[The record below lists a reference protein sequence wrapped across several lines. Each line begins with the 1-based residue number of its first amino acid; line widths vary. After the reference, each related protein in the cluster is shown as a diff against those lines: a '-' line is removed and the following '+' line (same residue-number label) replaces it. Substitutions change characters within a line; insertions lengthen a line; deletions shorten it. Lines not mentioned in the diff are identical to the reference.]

1 MYSTCNIRYAI
12 TNSFRVISQTQG
24 TELKLVILAGLCG
37 GWVWAGRSDLLPEV
51 QEKPAL
57 NNLDVENS
65 RTPGSNAHKNNNEC
79 RKDVFNVA
87 FMESSS
93 TYLWRD
99 RYNKTYYGPVY
110 RAVETFPRVTG
121 ILLHHVPATYASVG
135 TLLQNGTVDFCMTPL
150 YLTPQ
155 RNPFTRST
163 VPMIQ
168 APYCMVIRRAPLYPY
183 GRVLLVPYEPLTW
196 AAFLGALTVAVL
208 AMHVVHLL
216 GRLEKPWAPGD
227 VTVERALLDVVQV
240 TLTGGCRR
248 PAQSLAQRIALGA
261 LLLFA
266 LVVNNAYSGQLLGLL
281 ANPPRHQDPAR
292 LADAARSLR
301 SVYMTN
307 DLKAAVSDANK
318 DGSLNELLLKMR
330 PKTFG
335 INVKKLENM
344 TQYGDE
350 GIFDNTDD
358 FKMYA
363 YLVELT
369 DHGQT
374 ELTQVSECFFRP
386 GYQGFLVRRNSS
398 AFDVLST
405 FALRIVQAGMYDHW
419 KVKQRHHMDAD
430 GVTVPAGV
438 MWRRPKPLS
447 LSTLAGP
454 FNVLAIVWV
463 IAALLCGIEVIV
475 RMLQTKK
482 RFWR

>member
-1 MYSTCNIRYAI
+1 M
-12 TNSFRVISQTQG
+12 QG
-24 TELKLVILAGLCG
+24 ESLGERKIEKQQGME
-37 GWVWAGRSDLLPEV
+37 GRGKEG
-51 QEKPAL
+51 
-57 NNLDVENS
+57 
-65 RTPGSNAHKNNNEC
+65 RKNGR
-79 RKDVFNVA
+79 RKDKRK
-87 FMESSS
+87 E
-93 TYLWRD
+93 
-99 RYNKTYYGPVY
+99 
-110 RAVETFPRVTG
+110 
-121 ILLHHVPATYASVG
+121 G
-135 TLLQNGTVDFCMTPL
+135 TREDGGFQ
-150 YLTPQ
+150 
-155 RNPFTRST
+155 
-163 VPMIQ
+163 
-168 APYCMVIRRAPLYPY
+168 IRRRTRGTQLADE
-183 GRVLLVPYEPLTW
+183 RD
-196 AAFLGALTVAVL
+196 GAD
-208 AMHVVHLL
+208 
-216 GRLEKPWAPGD
+216 R
-227 VTVERALLDVVQV
+227 V

-454 FNVLAIVWV
+454 FKLLAIVWV
-463 IAALLCGIEVIV
+463 IAALLCGTEVIL
-475 RMLQTKK
+475 RMLQMKK
-482 RFWR
+482 RFWGWKNVDQRSKKVQWNNARLVW